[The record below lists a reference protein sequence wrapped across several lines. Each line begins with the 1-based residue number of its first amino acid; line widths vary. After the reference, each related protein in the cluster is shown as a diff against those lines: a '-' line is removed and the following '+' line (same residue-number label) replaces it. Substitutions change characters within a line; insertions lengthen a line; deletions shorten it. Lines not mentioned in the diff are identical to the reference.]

1 VGTSRNDRSPSTPPW
16 RIALAV
22 VGAPDVMPA
31 RQSVEIWKAVAADR
45 GESLLRDFSSPALAE
60 ACRYVA
66 QGLSVNEA
74 IAQFDRSA
82 SREGATALAFE
93 MGRRALAR
101 CAAQRTD
108 AAAFVGELF
117 AEAVSYYSSRD
128 LPSFVGAA
136 GRVPTTSAAINLK
149 DSLRQLTKE
158 QIRALGPPQL
168 TAAGWRRHITRALK
182 TLQGEGRQR

>member
-1 VGTSRNDRSPSTPPW
+1 MGTSRNDRSPSTPPW
-16 RIALAV
+16 RMALAV
-22 VGAPDVMPA
+22 VGAPDVSPA
-31 RQSVEIWKAVAADR
+31 RQSLEIWKAVAADR

-66 QGLSVNEA
+66 RGLPVNEA
-74 IAQFDRSA
+74 IAQFDRSTL
-82 SREGATALAFE
+82 REGDTGLALE

-108 AAAFVGELF
+108 ATGFVGELF

-136 GRVPTTSAAINLK
+136 GRVPTTSAAISLK
-149 DSLRQLTKE
+149 DNLRQTTKE

-168 TAAGWRRHITRALK
+168 TPKGWRRHVTKVLK